1 MNQADL
7 TPPPPLEGIKRKKKK
22 TGLFA
27 WIGKIIIGFIA
38 FAILWVLIYM
48 IVPAPFTTLMVQR
61 AIEGDKI
68 SYHPVS
74 LTNINRNLVDSVIA
88 SEDARFCHHYGFEFE
103 AMQKA
108 YKANKRGK
116 KLRGASTISQ
126 QTSKN
131 LFLWPSRSYVRKG
144 FEAGFTIL
152 TETIWTKRRIMEM
165 YLNVAEM
172 GDGVFGA
179 EAASLYYFNK
189 HAKDL
194 TPYEAARIAA
204 ILPNPQKYRVNS
216 PGPYVQRRANA
227 IVRGA
232 NTVRDSGLDS
242 CIYK

>member
-1 MNQADL
+1 MNQTDISP
-7 TPPPPLEGIKRKKKK
+7 TPPFIPNVRKKKK
-22 TGLFA
+22 TGILG
-27 WIGKIIIGFIA
+27 WIGKIIISLLA
-38 FAILWVLIYM
+38 FSVLWVLLYM
-48 IVPAPFTTLMVQR
+48 IVPAPFTSLMVQR
-61 AIEGDKI
+61 ALEGDKI
-68 SYHPVS
+68 RYYPVS
-74 LTNINRNLVDSVIA
+74 LTKINRNLVDSVIA
-88 SEDARFCHHYGFEFE
+88 SEDARFCQHYGFELE

-108 YKANKRGK
+108 FKANQRGK

-131 LFLWPSRSYVRKG
+131 LFLWSSRSYIRKG

-172 GDGVFGA
+172 GNGVFGA

-204 ILPNPQKYRVNS
+204 ILPNPQKYRVNA

-227 IVRGA
+227 ISRGA
-232 NTVRDSGLDS
+232 NTVRNSGLDS